1 MMESCT
7 PHSHFGEFGDRD
19 GERPKL
25 LVRRTAYRR
34 FSRWMDKQL
43 DDLVRRWAHLATPNS
58 RRISVLVR
66 PQNKAR

>member
-1 MMESCT
+1 MMESGK
-7 PHSHFGEFGDRD
+7 PQSHFGDFGRCD

-43 DDLVRRWAHLATPNS
+43 AELVRRWAHLATPNS
-58 RRISVLVR
+58 RRISRLTS
-66 PQNKAR
+66 PENKAR